1 MEIGFVFVFVF
12 LIFIIVQF
20 IEWLGKLFGVKGNSY
35 YRSSNYHSSNLPDHD
50 IGQYGINEIKSS
62 GRFTPAERAAEYRRR
77 GKSPSGVID
86 GVYNDSYRGNN
97 SYNDADR
104 DWDAD
109 A

>member
-20 IEWLGKLFGVKGNSY
+20 IEWLGKLFGVNSNSSY
-35 YRSSNYHSSNLPDHD
+35 RSTQYRSSNMSDHD

-86 GVYNDSYRGNN
+86 GVYNDSYRGND